1 MIFGFSPRRCL
12 GLVLGLMVLVRAAA
26 VAAAEPMPLAP
37 DLQVPLILKILTYD
51 RHFEAKAGNDLVI
64 GIVYAPADAGS
75 VKAANDV
82 SDTLYRFAG
91 KTVKRLAIRYFLIEF
106 TTPENLERSIAQKG
120 ISVLYVAPGNAKNLP
135 DLIKV
140 SQARGITT
148 ATGVPDY
155 VRRGVSV
162 GIGISDDRPQILIN
176 LPSTKLEGSEFDASL
191 LRIATVLK

>member
-106 TTPENLERSIAQKG
+106 TTPENLERSI
-120 ISVLYVAPGNAKNLP
+120 VAPGNAKNLP